1 MKLKYYVLGLVSA
14 CAFTSCNDSFLD
26 RAPKD
31 QLSDTSYWQ
40 SKDDA
45 EKFANGI
52 YRYLVQPENHTI
64 MTDCYTA
71 NAIPVHVTAEQGQL
85 SAGTALATN
94 PHFYQ
99 LWQEAYYGIRRCLIF
114 QEFIGNVPMDE
125 TAKATMKAEVQFLEA
140 FFYATLLKYM
150 GGVPIL
156 DHALALSEEFPSRN
170 TEEQVYTHIV
180 NLLD

>member
-31 QLSDTSYWQ
+31 KLSDTSYWQ

-71 NAIPVHVTAEQGQL
+71 NAIPVHVTAETRTVVCRFGRI
-85 SAGTALATN
+85 
-94 PHFYQ
+94 YQ
-99 LWQEAYYGIRRCLIF
+99 SSL
-114 QEFIGNVPMDE
+114 
-125 TAKATMKAEVQFLEA
+125 
-140 FFYATLLKYM
+140 
-150 GGVPIL
+150 
-156 DHALALSEEFPSRN
+156 
-170 TEEQVYTHIV
+170 
-180 NLLD
+180 